1 MNGVIEGKVTVASAS
16 GLMGVSERHTWRL
29 LAAYRK
35 EGAAAIA
42 HGNRGRKPATA
53 TCPRTQQKVMELA
66 RGPYAGL
73 NHTHMTEMLSEREG
87 IDLSRSTVR
96 RVLLAGG
103 LPSPRRRRSPRRYRR
118 RERYPQEGMLLQV
131 DGSRHDWLQ
140 GRGLYLTLVGAVD
153 DATGRVPA
161 AVFREQEDTH
171 GYMLMLREIIDH
183 HGVPLALYSDRHGI
197 FQRSSKQPET
207 LEEQLRGRRD
217 LTQFARALEELDIRL
232 ILAHTPQA
240 KGRIERVWGTF
251 QDRLVSELRLAGAT
265 TIEQANRVLADFLTR
280 FNRQFAVVPAQLNSA
295 YRQLPPDLSLDSVL
309 CFKYRRTVASDNT
322 VRFNGAAI
330 QILPNV
336 RRSSYARATVEVQE
350 RLDGTILVVHQ
361 GRTLAAE
368 PAPPGP
374 LTLRARNGRRSNGLL
389 SLSTAQRPAPQAPSF
404 PLGALSDGTERRPPK
419 ETGTR
424 PPLEK
429 TTTDI
434 ITEQLH

>member
-1 MNGVIEGKVTVASAS
+1 
-16 GLMGVSERHTWRL
+16 
-29 LAAYRK
+29 
-35 EGAAAIA
+35 
-42 HGNRGRKPATA
+42 
-53 TCPRTQQKVMELA
+53 
-66 RGPYAGL
+66 
-73 NHTHMTEMLSEREG
+73 
-87 IDLSRSTVR
+87 
-96 RVLLAGG
+96 
-103 LPSPRRRRSPRRYRR
+103 
-118 RERYPQEGMLLQV
+118 
-131 DGSRHDWLQ
+131 
-140 GRGLYLTLVGAVD
+140 
-153 DATGRVPA
+153 
-161 AVFREQEDTH
+161 
-171 GYMLMLREIIDH
+171 MLMLREIIDH

-265 TIEQANRVLADFLTR
+265 TIEQANRVLADFLPR

-309 CFKYRRTVASDNT
+309 CFKYRRTVANDDT

-330 QILPNV
+330 QILPND

-361 GRTLAAE
+361 GRTGSRAG
-368 PAPPGP
+368 PTRHPDPQSPQPDGAP
-374 LTLRARNGRRSNGLL
+374 TAC

-404 PLGALSDGTERRPPK
+404 PLAALSDGTERKAPRGPHTPPPPQQRP
-419 ETGTR
+419 
-424 PPLEK
+424 
-429 TTTDI
+429 TTQGDRHPTTPGEDDY
-434 ITEQLH
+434 

>member
-1 MNGVIEGKVTVASAS
+1 
-16 GLMGVSERHTWRL
+16 
-29 LAAYRK
+29 
-35 EGAAAIA
+35 
-42 HGNRGRKPATA
+42 
-53 TCPRTQQKVMELA
+53 MELA

-118 RERYPQEGMLLQV
+118 RERYPQKGMLLQV

-153 DATGRVPA
+153 DATGTAPA

-183 HGVPLALYSDRHGI
+183 HGVPLALYSDRLGI

-309 CFKYRRTVASDNT
+309 CFKYRRTVANDDT

-330 QILPNV
+330 QILPND

-350 RLDGTILVVHQ
+350 RLDGTILVVH
-361 GRTLAAE
+361 
-368 PAPPGP
+368 
-374 LTLRARNGRRSNGLL
+374 
-389 SLSTAQRPAPQAPSF
+389 
-404 PLGALSDGTERRPPK
+404 
-419 ETGTR
+419 
-424 PPLEK
+424 
-429 TTTDI
+429 
-434 ITEQLH
+434 

>member
-1 MNGVIEGKVTVASAS
+1 M
-16 GLMGVSERHTWRL
+16 
-29 LAAYRK
+29 
-35 EGAAAIA
+35 
-42 HGNRGRKPATA
+42 
-53 TCPRTQQKVMELA
+53 
-66 RGPYAGL
+66 
-73 NHTHMTEMLSEREG
+73 
-87 IDLSRSTVR
+87 
-96 RVLLAGG
+96 
-103 LPSPRRRRSPRRYRR
+103 
-118 RERYPQEGMLLQV
+118 
-131 DGSRHDWLQ
+131 
-140 GRGLYLTLVGAVD
+140 
-153 DATGRVPA
+153 
-161 AVFREQEDTH
+161 
-171 GYMLMLREIIDH
+171 
-183 HGVPLALYSDRHGI
+183 
-197 FQRSSKQPET
+197 
-207 LEEQLRGRRD
+207 
-217 LTQFARALEELDIRL
+217 
-232 ILAHTPQA
+232 
-240 KGRIERVWGTF
+240 
-251 QDRLVSELRLAGAT
+251 
-265 TIEQANRVLADFLTR
+265 LADFLTR

-309 CFKYRRTVASDNT
+309 CFKYRRTVANDNT

-389 SLSTAQRPAPQAPSF
+389 PVNSTASGSTGPSF